1 LISDENLDDNTTESE
16 PDTSSAVTAMS
27 LKCEE

>member
-1 LISDENLDDNTTESE
+1 LISDENLDDNTTE